1 MRKKM
6 TFEDCYKPDI
16 PFFMYKEDN
25 CVIRLQKSA
34 MVILPVQET
43 PEEKNLEFQGAV
55 IRKMPKY

>member
-6 TFEDCYKPDI
+6 TIEDCYKPDI
-16 PFFMYKEDN
+16 PLFTYKENN

-43 PEEKNLEFQGAV
+43 PEEK
-55 IRKMPKY
+55 I

>member
-6 TFEDCYKPDI
+6 TIEDSYKPDI
-16 PFFMYKEDN
+16 PFFTYKEDN

-43 PEEKNLEFQGAV
+43 PEEK
-55 IRKMPKY
+55 I